1 MGGGKWGF
9 KRWTWAGDSACLSVA
24 LLMILIRIFMFA
36 LKPGLGPEPTE
47 EELDPEYT
55 PEEEDYA
62 VGLPGQRTPH
72 AFLP

>member
-1 MGGGKWGF
+1 M
-9 KRWTWAGDSACLSVA
+9 SVA
-24 LLMILIRIFMFA
+24 LFMILFRIFLFA

-47 EELDPEYT
+47 EELDQEYT